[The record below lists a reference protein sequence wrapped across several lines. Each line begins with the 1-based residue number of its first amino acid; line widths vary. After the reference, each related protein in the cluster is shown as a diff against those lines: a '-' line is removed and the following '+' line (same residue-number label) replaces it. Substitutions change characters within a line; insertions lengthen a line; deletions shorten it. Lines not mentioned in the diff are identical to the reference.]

1 MKIYLN
7 LLFKYIKID
16 SIFVVYYMLAY
27 CSVIDH
33 CFHQNRETDE
43 YYIQKYSRT
52 NPSSCWL
59 IMGIIQVL

>member
-1 MKIYLN
+1 MKTSLN
-7 LLFKYIKID
+7 LLSIYIKID

-27 CSVIDH
+27 YSMIDH

-43 YYIQKYSRT
+43 YYIEKYSRT
-52 NPSSCWL
+52 NPNSYWL